1 MKKIK
6 YFKKIR
12 QDKKIWYAESWGQPL
27 DVELPSGKTL
37 HLACEFRRGTGW
49 ILTDR
54 DTGLLAQHDE
64 IPSRRQISEYISA
77 VTPTYSRITET
88 EYYKIQKDELNQ
100 FLKNIEED

>member
-27 DVELPSGKTL
+27 DVELPNKKTL
-37 HLACEFRRGTGW
+37 HLACEFYRGTGW

-54 DTGLLAQHDE
+54 DTGLITQHDV
-64 IPSRRQISEYISA
+64 ILNRKQLTEYISVA
-77 VTPTYSRITET
+77 TPFFSRITGT
-88 EYYKIQKDELNQ
+88 EYYKAQKDELKQ
-100 FLKNIEED
+100 FLDKRQG